1 MQRTLPRR
9 SVASRSATG
18 EEVEARAPKGIGT
31 GECEVE
37 QAMRA
42 LRHADEHELQH
53 DLMPAA
59 ERAWIA
65 Q

>member
-9 SVASRSATG
+9 SVANRSATG
-18 EEVEARAPKGIGT
+18 VEMEARAPIGT

-42 LRHADEHELQH
+42 LCHADEHELQH